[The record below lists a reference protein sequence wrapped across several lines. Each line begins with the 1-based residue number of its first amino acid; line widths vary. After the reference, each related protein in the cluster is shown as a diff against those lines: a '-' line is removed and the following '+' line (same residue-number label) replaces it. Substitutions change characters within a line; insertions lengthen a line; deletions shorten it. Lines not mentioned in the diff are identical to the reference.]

1 MLKIET
7 TQNFKLKVMQLETLA
22 SDHERF
28 RCKRGKFQAP
38 ETCSTC
44 LAYVQALS
52 ILNS

>member
-38 ETCSTC
+38 ETCLTC

-52 ILNS
+52 ILQS